1 MLYLY
6 WWEEHLEVGWNWGFT
21 GVWAGCWTEPS
32 PHYFV
37 PFDLF
42 EDQEPIA
49 EADEEEDQEP
59 IAEAPQAAQAPA
71 AAEAAAKAKAA
82 ALAAARARFNR
93 KKQPSKVYTEVPFTL
108 YELEIAVWPC
118 TNGNV
123 NDWLSGMVN
132 MKTCTS
138 SQSRTFHSSWSRL
151 KNCASSSQKNL
162 VERVTGKL

>member
-82 ALAAARARFNR
+82 ALAAARAV
-93 KKQPSKVYTEVPFTL
+93 QSEEATL
-108 YELEIAVWPC
+108 QGLHRGAVHVIR
-118 TNGNV
+118 TGNCGLTLHK
-123 NDWLSGMVN
+123 W
-132 MKTCTS
+132 
-138 SQSRTFHSSWSRL
+138 
-151 KNCASSSQKNL
+151 
-162 VERVTGKL
+162 

>member
-1 MLYLY
+1 
-6 WWEEHLEVGWNWGFT
+6 
-21 GVWAGCWTEPS
+21 
-32 PHYFV
+32 V

-93 KKQPSKVYTEVPFTL
+93 KKQPSKVYTEVPFST
-108 YELEIAVWPC
+108 
-118 TNGNV
+118 GG
-123 NDWLSGMVN
+123 DG
-132 MKTCTS
+132 
-138 SQSRTFHSSWSRL
+138 
-151 KNCASSSQKNL
+151 ASPPH
-162 VERVTGKL
+162 TP